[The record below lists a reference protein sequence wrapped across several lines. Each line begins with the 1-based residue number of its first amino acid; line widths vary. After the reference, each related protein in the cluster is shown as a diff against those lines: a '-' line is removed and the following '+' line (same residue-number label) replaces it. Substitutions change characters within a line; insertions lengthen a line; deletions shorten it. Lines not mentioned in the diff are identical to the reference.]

1 MKRLLLAT
9 ALALVV
15 ATPARADYADDLCT
29 VVAGIAEA
37 AARMHQAGV
46 PLSTVLEAGP
56 TVKKYR
62 PLIVEI
68 YASPRYRTE
77 EAQAR
82 SIAGWRDQAHVA
94 CLQRQ
99 TQPH

>member
-1 MKRLLLAT
+1 MRKLLI

-15 ATPARADYADDLCT
+15 ATPARADYADELCT
-29 VVAGIAEA
+29 VMAGIAEA

-46 PLSTVLEAGP
+46 PLSTLLKAGP
-56 TVKKYR
+56 AIKKYR

-68 YASPRYRTE
+68 YASPRYVTE
-77 EAQAR
+77 EAQVR
-82 SIAGWRDQAHVA
+82 SIAEWRDQTHVK
-94 CLQRQ
+94 CLRRE